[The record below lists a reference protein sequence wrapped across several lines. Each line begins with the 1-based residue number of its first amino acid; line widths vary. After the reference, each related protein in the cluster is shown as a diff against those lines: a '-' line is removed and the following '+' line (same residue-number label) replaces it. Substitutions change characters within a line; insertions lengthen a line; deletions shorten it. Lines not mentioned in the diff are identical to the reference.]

1 MKKKIDNET
10 RENRTIR
17 IVKILRSLFIVSRF
31 AFVTFEF
38 FKKRSI
44 NKLFVKNKRLKLIDF
59 VKITN
64 VFNDLNDKI
73 DKILIMKF
81 FSNQF

>member
-1 MKKKIDNET
+1 MF
-10 RENRTIR
+10 RLLFF
-17 IVKILRSLFIVSRF
+17 ILRFD
-31 AFVTFEF
+31 FVTFNF

-44 NKLFVKNKRLKLIDF
+44 NETFVKNKRSKLNDF

-73 DKILIMKF
+73 DKILIIKIF
-81 FSNQF
+81 LN